1 MSPTAPEADPIDD
14 AADAPASGAKRG
26 ALVRHARW
34 WVAIGGG
41 LVAGLSTPPTDVYP
55 AMFVGL
61 GMLAWAIDD
70 AIRKGR
76 GFGKGFAVGLLWGTA
91 GGLIGLRFV
100 PSVIDLFTDLGTGLA
115 LLAHLLLSIAQ
126 SLHWGLGAG
135 LAVWVGRRFRV
146 PLPLVFG
153 MGVLVALS
161 MPSVFLW
168 SPAGLLSP
176 WPTLVQAGDLIGER
190 GVSALMAVACALG
203 AGGVATW
210 SRRGDRGQA
219 LRQLAGGGLIIAALL
234 LYGVAVMPPAAPEHE
249 VVRVGLIHA
258 GIQPKERWDPK
269 NWPRILTIL
278 RQQTAHA
285 EAGGVD
291 LSIWPEAAYPFP
303 LPHDGPYAPGGRRQ
317 IIGGNVDGPVLF
329 GFIGRDKPFKREDGS
344 VERNSFNAATIVASD
359 RSLQPSYD
367 KMQLLWFGEMVP
379 LGDVFPALRRL
390 FHRSGSLIPGATIRG
405 LELPRTD
412 GAPARLGVLNCY
424 EDTLPAYGREN
435 FAATQPHFL
444 VNVTNDAWFVGTEEP
459 ELHLRLAAMRSIE
472 LRRDMVRAVNL
483 GVASWIDAYGRV
495 RVRRDEA
502 TPGFIIAEPELRE
515 GSTFYARFGDLPLWL
530 CFALAVGGQVLA
542 RRRTG

>member
-1 MSPTAPEADPIDD
+1 
-14 AADAPASGAKRG
+14 
-26 ALVRHARW
+26 
-34 WVAIGGG
+34 
-41 LVAGLSTPPTDVYP
+41 
-55 AMFVGL
+55 
-61 GMLAWAIDD
+61 
-70 AIRKGR
+70 
-76 GFGKGFAVGLLWGTA
+76 
-91 GGLIGLRFV
+91 V
-100 PSVIDLFTDLGTGLA
+100 PSVIDLFTDLGPALA
-115 LLAHLLLSIAQ
+115 LLAHVLLSVAQ

-135 LAVWVGRRFRV
+135 LAVWVGHRFRI

-153 MGVLVALS
+153 MGVMVALS

-176 WPTLVQAGDLIGER
+176 WPTLVQAAELIGER

-203 AGGVATW
+203 AGAVTALMRTGH
-210 SRRGDRGQA
+210 RRRALAQA
-219 LRQLAGGGLIIAALL
+219 AGGTAILIALL
-234 LYGVAVMPPAAPEHE
+234 VYGLAVIPPAAPEHE
-249 VVRVGLIHA
+249 VVRVGLVHA
-258 GIQPKERWDPK
+258 GIAPKERWQRT

-291 LSIWPEAAYPFP
+291 LTIWPEAAYPFP

-329 GFIGRDKPFKREDGS
+329 GFIGRDKPFRREDGS
-344 VERNSFNAATIVASD
+344 VERNSFNAATIVAPD

-390 FHRSGSLIPGATIRG
+390 FHRSGSIIPGATIRG
-405 LELPRTD
+405 LTLPRRE
-412 GAPARLGVLNCY
+412 GAPARLGILNCY

-435 FAATQPHFL
+435 FAATRPHFL
-444 VNVTNDAWFVGTEEP
+444 VNVTNDAWFVGTQEP

-483 GVASWIDAYGRV
+483 GVASWIDPYGRV
-495 RVRRDEA
+495 RVRRDDPG
-502 TPGFIIAEPELRE
+502 PGFIIAEPELRE
-515 GSTFYARFGDLPLWL
+515 GTTFYARFGDWPLWL
-530 CFALAVGGQVLA
+530 CFALAVAGQVFA
-542 RRRTG
+542 RRRAG